1 MGSVTVRTAPGR
13 AQGIAITRLASL
25 TDGPAALRRMA
36 EKREGSGMATI
47 DTISGL
53 DPKTATRFRKSR
65 VRTTE
70 ALLKRGATKRG
81 RRDLAEATRLDEKKI
96 LVWLNR
102 ADLMRVKGIG
112 PEYSD
117 LLEAAGVDT
126 IKELRRRNPASLTKK
141 MIQINESRKL
151 VQRLPTE
158 GMVER
163 WVAHASDLDPIITP

>member
-1 MGSVTVRTAPGR
+1 MRMWS
-13 AQGIAITRLASL
+13 LARL
-25 TDGPAALRRMA
+25 TDGPAVLRRMS
-36 EKREGSGMATI
+36 EYREGSAMATI
-47 DTISGL
+47 DTIAGL
-53 DPKTATRFRKSR
+53 DPKSATRFRKSR

-70 ALLKRGATKRG
+70 ALLKRGATRSG
-81 RRDLAEATRLDEKKI
+81 RKDLAAATRLDEKQI

-126 IKELRRRNPASLTKK
+126 VKELRRRNPASLTKK
-141 MIQINESRKL
+141 MIQINESQKL

-163 WVAHASDLDPIITP
+163 WVGHAAQLDPIITY

>member
-1 MGSVTVRTAPGR
+1 
-13 AQGIAITRLASL
+13 
-25 TDGPAALRRMA
+25 
-36 EKREGSGMATI
+36 MATI
-47 DTISGL
+47 DAIAGL
-53 DPKTATRFRKSR
+53 DPKSATRFRKAR

-70 ALLKRGATKRG
+70 ALLKRAAT
-81 RRDLAEATRLDEKKI
+81 RRDRKALAEATRLDEKQI

-112 PEYSD
+112 SEYSD

-141 MIQINESRKL
+141 MTQINESRNL

-158 GMVER
+158 GMVEG
-163 WVAHASDLDPIITP
+163 WIAHASQLDPIISY

>member
-1 MGSVTVRTAPGR
+1 
-13 AQGIAITRLASL
+13 
-25 TDGPAALRRMA
+25 
-36 EKREGSGMATI
+36 MATI
-47 DTISGL
+47 DAIAGL

-70 ALLKRGATKRG
+70 ALLKRAATRRG
-81 RRDLAEATRLDEKKI
+81 RKELAAATRLDEKQI

-112 PEYSD
+112 SEYSD

-126 IKELRRRNPASLTKK
+126 IKELRRRNPVSLAKK
-141 MIQINESRKL
+141 MVQINEAKKL

-158 GMVER
+158 GMVES
-163 WVAHASDLDPIITP
+163 WVAHASELEPVISH

>member
-1 MGSVTVRTAPGR
+1 MS
-13 AQGIAITRLASL
+13 
-25 TDGPAALRRMA
+25 
-36 EKREGSGMATI
+36 EEREGSRMATI
-47 DTISGL
+47 DAIAGL
-53 DPKTATRFRKSR
+53 DPKSATRFRKSR

-70 ALLKRGATKRG
+70 ALLKRAAT
-81 RRDLAEATRLDEKKI
+81 RRDRKALAEATRLDEKQI

-112 PEYSD
+112 SEYSD

-141 MIQINESRKL
+141 MTQINESRKL

-158 GMVER
+158 GMVEG
-163 WVAHASDLDPIITP
+163 WIAHASQLDPIISY